1 VKKLILI
8 ILLICSAFLGNSQKI
23 RFVRV
28 CNAGINNNLFWQFDQ
43 DLCTTINTIKI
54 YGRESLSFSF
64 YGIDSGINLSNQN
77 YLHVNANVPAIKTW
91 QYFVATTVV
100 CNSDTSTFFSDT
112 LIIDDIKPDSTILD
126 SVSVDPISNVVLLG
140 WRSNKTPDFASYYLY
155 NTDRADPRL
164 AENYRDTSYIDLTPV
179 NPRNQSLTYDITSSD
194 SCDNRRDYGNYSHKT
209 ICLRVN
215 IDTCKNQSI
224 LNWNAYKGWNTE
236 KQYLYRKVGAGQFG
250 FLDSLAG
257 NVVTYT
263 DINIPANTTVQY
275 FVRAFKESDQFSASS
290 SSNSNLPISTGKAQS
305 PIGTEIAKVTI
316 NQRNKVEL
324 LIKPNPF
331 SQYGG
336 IDIYRFNDG
345 SAPTYLKSTD
355 LNNLLVEDETSVETI
370 KYNYILISLNVC
382 QEPADT
388 SLPSNNIVLGL
399 SGAGPLLDLNWNDY
413 FTWNSGVK
421 EYVIYRASGNN
432 LTEANNFV
440 VYKTPGLDTFDID
453 IIEELIP
460 VKCYRVEAIEQNGIA
475 TSLSNVV
482 CYINEGKIYYPN
494 ALVINGVNN
503 TFNFYGPGLELEKSS
518 IRLYNRWGEEIYKTS
533 NLINGWNGTNKNGEF
548 INTGVYVFIADIVQG
563 KEIITIKGNISVI
576 Q

>member
-1 VKKLILI
+1 MKKLILI
-8 ILLICSAFLGNSQKI
+8 ILLICSAFIGNSQKI

-28 CNAGINNNLFWQFDQ
+28 CNAGINNNLFWQLDQ

-64 YGIDSGINLSNQN
+64 YGIDSGINLGNQN
-77 YLHVNANVPAIKTW
+77 YLHINANFPAIKTW
-91 QYFVATTVV
+91 QYFIATTVV
-100 CNSDTSTFFSDT
+100 CNNDTSTFFSDT

-126 SVSVDPISNVVLLG
+126 SVSVDPVTNVVMLG

-164 AENYRDTSYIDLTPV
+164 AENYKDTSYIDLTPV

-209 ICLRVN
+209 IWLSVN
-215 IDTCKNQSI
+215 IDTCKNQST
-224 LNWNAYKGWNTE
+224 LNWNSYKGWNTE
-236 KQYLYRKVGAGQFG
+236 KHYIYRKLGAGQFG

-257 NVVTYT
+257 NIVTYM
-263 DINIPANTTVQY
+263 DNNIPANTTVQY
-275 FVRAFKESDQFSASS
+275 FVRAFKEPGKFYASS

-316 NQRNKVEL
+316 NQSSKVEL
-324 LIKPNPF
+324 LIEPNPL

-345 SAPTYLKSTD
+345 STPTYLKSTD
-355 LNNLLVEDETSVETI
+355 LNNLRIEDETSVETI

-388 SLPSNNIVLGL
+388 SLSSNNIVLGL
-399 SGAGPLLDLNWNDY
+399 SASGGQININWNNY
-413 FTWNSGVK
+413 FTWNSGIN
-421 EYVIYRASGNN
+421 EYVIYRATGNN

-440 VYKTPGLDTFDID
+440 VFKTTGLDTFDTD
-453 IIEELIP
+453 IIEELIA
-460 VKCYRVEAIEQNGIA
+460 VKCYRVEAIEKNGVG
-475 TSLSNVV
+475 TSLSNIV

-494 ALVINGVNN
+494 ALVINGINT
-503 TFNFYGPGLELEKSS
+503 TFNFYGPGLALEKSS
-518 IRLYNRWGEEIYKTS
+518 IRIYNRWGVEVYNKS
-533 NLINGWNGTNKNGEF
+533 NLLNGWSGTNNNGE
-548 INTGVYVFIADIVQG
+548 IVSAGVYAFIADIVQG

>member
-64 YGIDSGINLSNQN
+64 YGIDSGINLSSQN
-77 YLHVNANVPAIKTW
+77 YLHLNANFPAIKTW
-91 QYFVATTVV
+91 QYFIATTVV
-100 CNSDTSTFFSDT
+100 CNNDTSTFFSDT

-126 SVSVDPISNVVLLG
+126 SVSVDPITNVVLLG

-209 ICLRVN
+209 IWLRVN
-215 IDTCKNQSI
+215 IDTCKNQSV
-224 LNWNAYKGWNTE
+224 LTWTNYKGWNTE
-236 KQYLYRKVGAGQFG
+236 KQYIYRKLGAGQFE
-250 FLDSLAG
+250 FLDSVAG
-257 NVVTYT
+257 NILTYT
-263 DINIPANTTVQY
+263 DINVPANTTVQY
-275 FVRAFKESDQFSASS
+275 FVRAFKELGGNPASS

-305 PIGTEIAKVTI
+305 PTGTEIAKVTI
-316 NQRNKVEL
+316 NQKNKVEL
-324 LIKPNPF
+324 LIKPNPL

-345 SAPTYLKSTD
+345 SSPTYLKSTD
-355 LNNLLVEDETSVETI
+355 LNNLLIEDETSDETI
-370 KYNYILISLNVC
+370 KYNYILLSLNVC
-382 QEPADT
+382 QEPTDT
-388 SLPSNNIVLGL
+388 SRPSNNIVLDVLG
-399 SGAGPLLDLNWNDY
+399 SGQQIDLNWNKY

-421 EYVIYRASGNN
+421 EYVIYRATGNN
-432 LTEANNFV
+432 LSEAKNFV
-440 VYKTPGLDTFDID
+440 VFKTPGIDTFDVD
-453 IIEELIP
+453 NIEELVA
-460 VKCYRVEAIEQNGIA
+460 VKCYRIEAIEQNGIE
-475 TSLSNVV
+475 TSLSNII
-482 CYINEGKIYYPN
+482 CYINEGTIYYPN
-494 ALVINGVNN
+494 AIVINGVNK
-503 TFNFYGPGLELEKSS
+503 TFNFVGPGLELEKSS
-518 IRLYNRWGEEIYKTS
+518 IRIYNRWGEEIYNKT
-533 NLINGWNGTNKNGEF
+533 NLVNGWNGTDNNGE
-548 INTGVYVFIADIVQG
+548 IVNTGVYVFIADIVQG